1 MYVEALENSGKF
13 NKDNGMFLKSGKEYY
28 SNFYKELNSRNENI

>member
-13 NKDNGMFLKSGKEYY
+13 NKDNGMFLKGGEEFYT
-28 SNFYKELNSRNENI
+28 NFYKKLNNRNENI

>member
-13 NKDNGMFLKSGKEYY
+13 NKNNGMFLKNGEEYY
-28 SNFYKELNSRNENI
+28 ANFYKELNSRNENI